1 MRISSCIIFTL
12 FISTRYS
19 LLSNYHNSSYP
30 ISRTFIFRWIHGY
43 IGEREREKKVGKSW
57 ELNFLYSNLLEFPN
71 GEFPRHR
78 HRADKTHYRQTF
90 PPPDHDARGK
100 NPSLKVSQCRTRS
113 PRFRRSLTFRKCSK
127 RERERERRRDVN
139 VFRDEDV
146 PWPRAAPS
154 NKALKRVATTTT
166 STRLD
171 QISEGKERNS
181 WRILRDYPR
190 ETLQP
195 FIPRKI
201 PRDSSKR
208 SHALSLN
215 LREIFAQFLKACN
228 FYRGAV
234 QN

>member
-127 RERERERRRDVN
+127 RERERESGV
-139 VFRDEDV
+139 VTSTSFAMKTFRDLARPRV
-146 PWPRAAPS
+146 TKPWSGSQQQQHLRDQTKFQREKKEIRDESLWLPS
-154 NKALKRVATTTT
+154 
-166 STRLD
+166 
-171 QISEGKERNS
+171 RNS
-181 WRILRDYPR
+181 STFHPPKNSARFKQ
-190 ETLQP
+190 T
-195 FIPRKI
+195 F
-201 PRDSSKR
+201 
-208 SHALSLN
+208 ALSLN

>member
-127 RERERERRRDVN
+127 RERERERERRRDVN

-166 STRLD
+166 STRSD
-171 QISEGKERNS
+171 QILEGKERNS
-181 WRILRDYPR
+181 WRILVI
-190 ETLQP
+190 TLEKLFNP
-195 FIPRKI
+195 
-201 PRDSSKR
+201 SSPEKF
-208 SHALSLN
+208 
-215 LREIFAQFLKACN
+215 REIQANVRMHCLLI
-228 FYRGAV
+228 
-234 QN
+234 